1 MKLQRKIYTT
11 RREKVTDFI
20 IGAVIF
26 FLLNG
31 LTIGL
36 NAFSGWAAS
45 THGFWDK
52 QPFETLLDLLDIAL
66 ICLPW
71 VLNILMI
78 VLFAL
83 TRSWMA
89 LGMVGVVG
97 FFFVL
102 GMIALVISMVVCFAG
117 GGFS

>member
-1 MKLQRKIYTT
+1 
-11 RREKVTDFI
+11 
-20 IGAVIF
+20 
-26 FLLNG
+26 
-31 LTIGL
+31 
-36 NAFSGWAAS
+36 
-45 THGFWDK
+45 
-52 QPFETLLDLLDIAL
+52 
-66 ICLPW
+66 
-71 VLNILMI
+71 MI